1 MTSIPEKKFSEQE
14 SKELVWIRR
23 GSQWGS
29 QGYMTQMGKQLVY
42 KASGERRGA
51 WAGRASSQEDHA
63 LGSTKSPTVNGVAIE
78 QWRSTTGLVVG

>member
-51 WAGRASSQEDHA
+51 
-63 LGSTKSPTVNGVAIE
+63 
-78 QWRSTTGLVVG
+78 